1 MTKKFIPASFLAL
14 ACACAYGATLTGG
27 TSDANATSF
36 GDYSAESVTLNPPS
50 SGSTGYFNGNNQTAQ
65 SVVAGGNASVSGGF
79 NVDFDAG
86 MYDYAI
92 DASNGNLTLTNGTY
106 SVKSAFEGDDIYVN
120 TASGKTFTIASD
132 ATFNSNTGDLLIFQ
146 GGGEYSI
153 AGTLNA
159 KTFDLRGSTLT
170 QTGKVTVGEFNLS
183 NRNLSDP
190 LTKYTVKSGGELYT
204 DSISLRGTYA
214 EYTLRIEGHLKN
226 SGVLEVGAQYNNS
239 STQALAI
246 TGTVDTNTLH
256 NAGALV
262 DINGTLNV
270 NELTVNTTATTSKFN
285 IWDKGV
291 VNINGNSSITEIDH
305 RGVLN
310 INAGTTR
317 IHKGDGLT
325 LFGGKLNV
333 KNGATLE
340 VASYTQSGNPYA
352 MVIGNGE
359 RTSEIYVQ
367 SGGLIDLTKAS
378 GGNDLSIGTFGSGAE
393 LTVKADKEHA
403 IYLNKICVRDFAAE
417 LTINSKNIFRSK
429 SVETGEEGYN
439 IMFLMG
445 AASKMVMNVNAE
457 VHFGN
462 LTYQNSGA
470 LLTVNMG
477 KASDVYLS
485 FNDVEL
491 MGTNII
497 ANIVFNDFNNNRIY
511 FESMDEIHDYVNIRG
526 TGIDGT
532 ELTKDDFYLVAG
544 NFNGKDVYW
553 LHSDLVVPEPAE
565 WAAIFGAIALG
576 LAARKRRR
584 RA

>member
-359 RTSEIYVQ
+359 RASEIYVQ

-378 GGNDLSIGTFGSGAE
+378 GGNDLSIGAFGSGAE

-532 ELTKDDFYLVAG
+532 TLTEDDFYLVAG
-544 NFNGKDVYW
+544 KFNGKDVYW

>member
-86 MYDYAI
+86 MYGYAI

-106 SVKSAFEGDDIYVN
+106 SVKSVFEGDDIYVN
-120 TASGKTFTIASD
+120 TASGKTFTLSSG

-159 KTFDLRGSTLT
+159 NTFDLRGSTLT

-183 NRNLSDP
+183 NRSGNSA
-190 LTKYTVKSGGELYT
+190 TKYTVKSGGELYT

-214 EYTLRIEGHLKN
+214 EYTLRIEGYLKN
-226 SGVLEVGAQYNNS
+226 SGVLEVGAQYKNS

-256 NAGALV
+256 NMGALV

-310 INAGTTR
+310 INAGTTS

-333 KNGATLE
+333 KNGAKID

-359 RTSEIYVQ
+359 RTSEIFVQ

-378 GGNDLSIGTFGSGAE
+378 GGNDLSIGASYGLGAE

-445 AASKMVMNVNAE
+445 ATSKMVMNVNAE

-532 ELTKDDFYLVAG
+532 MLTKDDFYLVAG